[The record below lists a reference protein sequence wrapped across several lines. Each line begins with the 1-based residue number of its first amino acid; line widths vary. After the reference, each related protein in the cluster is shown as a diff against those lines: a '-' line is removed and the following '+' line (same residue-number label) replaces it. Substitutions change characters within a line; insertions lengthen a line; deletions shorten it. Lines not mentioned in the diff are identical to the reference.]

1 MFFISPSQ
9 YYYDSIAENFVTVIN
24 SVLNPVALDI
34 NFINF
39 LHIEM
44 LGQGLY
50 TYGAA

>member
-9 YYYDSIAENFVTVIN
+9 YFYNIIYDNFITIIN
-24 SVLNPVALDI
+24 SILITVALDT